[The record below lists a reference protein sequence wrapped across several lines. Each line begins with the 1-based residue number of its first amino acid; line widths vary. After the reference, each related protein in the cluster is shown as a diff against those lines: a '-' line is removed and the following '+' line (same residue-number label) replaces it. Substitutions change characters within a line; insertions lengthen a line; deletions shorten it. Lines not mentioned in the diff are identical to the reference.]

1 MFKSSVDSMF
11 FSAAKEEHRV
21 MMSSYNKDDMSLTG

>member
-1 MFKSSVDSMF
+1 MFNSVNSMF

-21 MMSSYNKDDMSLTG
+21 MMSTYNKDDMSFTG